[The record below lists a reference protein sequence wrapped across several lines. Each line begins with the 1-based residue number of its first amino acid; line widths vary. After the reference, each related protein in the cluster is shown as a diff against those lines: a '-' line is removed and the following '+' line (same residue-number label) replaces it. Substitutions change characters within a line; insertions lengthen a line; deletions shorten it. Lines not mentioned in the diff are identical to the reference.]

1 MYKGL
6 GVFCVLFI
14 WLYFGVWCWGG
25 GLFLILS
32 VIVFSWVWGILLLYW
47 ILFFEKALGGGK
59 NMIKIYLNF
68 KNVLNN

>member
-1 MYKGL
+1 MCFLFGYTL
-6 GVFCVLFI
+6 VCGV
-14 WLYFGVWCWGG
+14 GG

-32 VIVFSWVWGILLLYW
+32 VVLFSWVWGILLLYYW

>member
-1 MYKGL
+1 MCFLFGYTL
-6 GVFCVLFI
+6 VYGVG
-14 WLYFGVWCWGG
+14 GV
-25 GLFLILS
+25 LFLILS
-32 VIVFSWVWGILLLYW
+32 VVLFPWVWGILLLHW